1 MPDSDA
7 SLPARSAAWRRIRT
21 IDAHTAGEPL
31 RVVVGG
37 VEPVPGADML
47 ARRRWAQRE
56 LEDLRRALMWEPRGH
71 ADMYGALPTTPVTP
85 DGDLGGLFLH
95 NAGWS
100 TMCGHGVI
108 ALATV
113 AAECGWPAARGDG
126 VLRLDTP
133 AGRVNARVER
143 DGPRARAVRF
153 ENVASFALALDL
165 AIDVAGCGRLRVD
178 VAFGGAFYAF
188 ADAAALGVRLDGRDT
203 AAVRAAGRAVSAAVG
218 ARLAVAHPAGPSD
231 LDFLYGT
238 ILTAPDPDGAFG
250 RHACVFAEGE
260 LDRSP
265 TGTGVSARAALLAAR
280 GELGPGQE
288 LEFASV
294 LGTRMGVR
302 VLRETQLA
310 GVSAVVPEVRGSAF
324 LTGRHEFL
332 IDPDDPLGGGFLLR

>member
-1 MPDSDA
+1 MHESEA
-7 SLPARSAAWRRIRT
+7 TLPARSAAWRRLRT

-47 ARRRWAQRE
+47 EKRRFAQRE

-71 ADMYGALPTTPVTP
+71 ADMYGALPTAPVTP
-85 DGDLGGLFLH
+85 DGDLGVLFLH

-113 AAECGWPAARGDG
+113 AAECGWPAARGAAA
-126 VLRLDTP
+126 LRLDTP
-133 AGRVNARVER
+133 AGRVSARIER
-143 DGPRARAVRF
+143 EGPRVRAVRY

-165 AIDVAGCGRLRVD
+165 EIDLAGCGRQRVD

-188 ADAAALGVRLDGRDT
+188 ADAAALGVRLDGHDT
-203 AAVRAAGRAVSAAVG
+203 VAVVAAGRAVSAAVR

-265 TGTGVSARAALLAAR
+265 TGTGVSAR
-280 GELGPGQE
+280 GGLGPGEE

-302 VLRETQLA
+302 VLRDAQGA
-310 GVSAVVPEVRGSAF
+310 GVSAVVPEVRGSAH
-324 LTGRHEFL
+324 LTGRHEFVL
-332 IDPDDPLGGGFLLR
+332 DPDDPLGRGFLLR